1 MTRKPRRS
9 RRRFAPLLVSLL
21 ALVAG
26 WPALAAGQEDER
38 PATNDVAPATL
49 SFWNR
54 EIAVLRDTYRERS
67 PAERVE
73 AAQARLAALPE
84 VGVVPTLRLDLV
96 DGGSGRRAL
105 LRAGSDPLFGLGE
118 GDLDPDSA
126 TTLERAGEAALA
138 RLQEALAARE
148 AQRQWPHLLRSLALA
163 VVATALFALLAWGLL
178 RLRRRALDRL
188 HAAIDRRLGRPS
200 LSGFDFTQALL
211 GLERFAVR
219 GAGFALLATLAYLWL
234 AFVLSRFPF
243 TQPWGTRLG
252 EYLTER
258 LASLALGFVGA
269 IPGVFTVAVIFL
281 VTRAVAQLAA
291 QFFDAVEQRRI
302 EIGWLEPETVRATR
316 RLVGVLIWVFALTV
330 AYPHIPGSSS
340 DAFKGVSVFVGLMV
354 SLGSAGMVN
363 QVMSGLVA
371 VYSRALKPGD
381 YVRVGEHEG
390 LITEVGL
397 LSTKMHTRRREE
409 ITIPN
414 AVLVGTS
421 SVNYSRLAGE
431 QGAIVATSVTIG
443 YDSPWRQV
451 HALLLLAAE
460 RTPALRR
467 EPRPRVLQRA
477 LSDFYVEYQLLA
489 HLDRPE
495 ERLQALSDL
504 HAQIQDAFNEFGV
517 QIMSPNFEAQPAEPV
532 LVPRERWH
540 DAPARPSDAG

>member
-1 MTRKPRRS
+1 MTRMPRRS
-9 RRRFAPLLVSLL
+9 RRRFTPLLVSLL
-21 ALVAG
+21 ALAG
-26 WPALAAGQEDER
+26 GLPGLAAGQSGE
-38 PATNDVAPATL
+38 PAVANGVEPATL

-54 EIAVLRDTYRERS
+54 EIAVLRETYRERS

-73 AAQARLAALPE
+73 AALARLAALPE

-118 GDLDPDSA
+118 GDLDPESS

-138 RLQEALAARE
+138 RLREALTARE

-163 VVATALFALLAWGLL
+163 VAATALFALSAWGLL

-188 HAAIDRRLGRPS
+188 HAALDRRLGRPS

-219 GAGFALLATLAYLWL
+219 AAGFALLATLAYLWL

-252 EYLTER
+252 TYLTE
-258 LASLALGFVGA
+258 LLSSLALGFVGA

-281 VTRAVAQLAA
+281 LTRAVAQLAA

-467 EPRPRVLQRA
+467 EPRPRVLQKA

-517 QIMSPNFEAQPAEPV
+517 QIMSPNFEAQPEQPV

-540 DAPARPSDAG
+540 DAPANPPDAG

>member
-1 MTRKPRRS
+1 MTRVPRRS
-9 RRRFAPLLVSLL
+9 RRRFTPIV
-21 ALVAG
+21 VF
-26 WPALAAGQEDER
+26 LAALGAGCAGITVAQEGREPTSGVD
-38 PATNDVAPATL
+38 PATL

-54 EIAVLRDTYRERS
+54 EIAVLRETYRERT

-73 AAQARLAALPE
+73 AALARLAALPE

-96 DGGSGRRAL
+96 DGGSGKRAL

-148 AQRQWPHLLRSLALA
+148 AQRQWPRLLRSLALA
-163 VVATALFALLAWGLL
+163 IVATALFALLAWGLL

-188 HAAIDRRLGRPS
+188 HAAIDRRLRRPS

-219 GAGFALLATLAYLWL
+219 WAAFALLAVLAYLWL

-252 EYLTER
+252 EVLTEL

-397 LSTKMHTRRREE
+397 LSTKMQTRRREE

-495 ERLQALSDL
+495 DRLQALSDL

-517 QIMSPNFEAQPAEPV
+517 QIMSPNFEAQPAQPV
-532 LVPRERWH
+532 LVPREHWH
-540 DAPARPSDAG
+540 DAPAAPTDGG